1 MFSTDPKHSPIPG
14 TVKKIN
20 AIPAKTSTCIFA
32 EAGDMPSECP
42 SEQFLGAE
50 TPGAGMS
57 PSTEGCKAMWVSP
70 LGPGSHPPHTEGDL
84 CLWKITGMLC
94 HAQQR
99 PHPLLISAG
108 REFKRAAGQ
117 RTLGL
122 SAPGKGAEHGGGTDT
137 PLQDELL
144 QALIPCSSLFLG
156 HFTPCRAKYEEF
168 IIPLSS

>member
-1 MFSTDPKHSPIPG
+1 
-14 TVKKIN
+14 
-20 AIPAKTSTCIFA
+20 
-32 EAGDMPSECP
+32 
-42 SEQFLGAE
+42 
-50 TPGAGMS
+50 
-57 PSTEGCKAMWVSP
+57 
-70 LGPGSHPPHTEGDL
+70 
-84 CLWKITGMLC
+84 MLC

-108 REFKRAAGQ
+108 RELKRAAGQ

-122 SAPGKGAEHGGGTDT
+122 SAPGKGAEHGGGTDI

-168 IIPLSS
+168 IIPLSSRTARPGCPSTSWAAMLVALGCTVRSSYSIILILAIGDKLKTCAWVSNKHDFCKSNIHHLLKAPYRKMSNFCDLEKPM